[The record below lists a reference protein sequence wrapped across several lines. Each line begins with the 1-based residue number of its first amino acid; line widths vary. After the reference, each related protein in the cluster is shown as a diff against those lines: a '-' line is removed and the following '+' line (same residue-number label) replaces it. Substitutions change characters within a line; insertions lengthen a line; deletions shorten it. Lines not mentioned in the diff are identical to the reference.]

1 MTVAEIIAA
10 ALLLFGAFFALV
22 AAVGVYR
29 LPDVL
34 MRMHAS
40 TKAGTLGTGS
50 ILLAV
55 AFISP
60 DLGVITRAIAT
71 ILFLIITAPVAAH
84 LIGRA
89 SYLSGTKMWENTI
102 IDEFRDHLDN
112 NPKESKKK
120 KKGH

>member
-1 MTVAEIIAA
+1 MTTTQIIATI
-10 ALLLFGAFFALV
+10 LLIGGAFFTFV

-40 TKAGTLGTGS
+40 TKAGTLGTGC

-55 AFISP
+55 AFMTTDVGIIS
-60 DLGVITRAIAT
+60 RAIAT
-71 ILFLIITAPVAAH
+71 IVFLIITAPVAAH

-89 SYLSGTKMWENTI
+89 SYISGTKMWENTI
-102 IDEFRDHLDN
+102 VDEFRDHLD
-112 NPKESKKK
+112 KSDTKSKK
-120 KKGH
+120 